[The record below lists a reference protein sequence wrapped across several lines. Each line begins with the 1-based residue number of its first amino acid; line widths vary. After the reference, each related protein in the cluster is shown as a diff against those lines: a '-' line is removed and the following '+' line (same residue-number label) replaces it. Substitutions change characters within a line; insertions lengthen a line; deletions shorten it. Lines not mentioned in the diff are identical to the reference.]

1 MSTQKLICIVFVLCA
16 VMIFLKTSPMIFMKN
31 KVKNK
36 FLKSFLAYIPCAV
49 LTSMTLPEVFSST
62 STPWSASIAVVVAI
76 ALAYFGK
83 SLISVTVF
91 STITVFIV
99 EQLIKLF

>member
-49 LTSMTLPEVFSST
+49 LTSMTFPEVFSST
-62 STPWSASIAVVVAI
+62 STPWSASIAVVVAVV
-76 ALAYFGK
+76 LAYFGR
-83 SLISVTVF
+83 SLISVTIF